1 VKPVVI
7 GGLMF
12 TIGFILTTYH
22 TSKLFAPQSKVVSH
36 VAWAMVGVGLFQI
49 GSNLT
54 ASGMYDHLKQNA

>member
-1 VKPVVI
+1 
-7 GGLMF
+7 MF

-22 TSKLFAPQSKVVSH
+22 TSKLFSPQSNVIGH

-54 ASGMYDHLKQNA
+54 ASGMYDHLKSK